1 MDSTPRI
8 RIGELSQRVGVS
20 RALLRAWEHRYGLV
34 RPVRTPN
41 GFRLYSELDEWRVRL
56 MQEQLWSGVS
66 AREAARAVRTAERE
80 REGRAGTPDVAVR
93 IGRFADEITVA
104 LEAFDEERVHASLD
118 RLFAVLG
125 VELAIRDVLLPY
137 LRDLGERWARAE
149 IGVGEEH
156 FASRLLEGRLL
167 SLARGW
173 NKGPGPRAVL
183 ACPPNEHH
191 TLPLIGFGLALRGRG
206 WRNIYLGADTPPY
219 AIHKAAS
226 TVDATL
232 IVLAAVSPERFQAVA
247 GGLRMLARPRRLILA
262 GAGATPAVAAHI
274 GVDTVRDDPITAAS
288 ALSSTLAGDRR

>member
-1 MDSTPRI
+1 MQKQLGR
-8 RIGELSQRVGVS
+8 
-20 RALLRAWEHRYGLV
+20 GLAAV
-34 RPVRTPN
+34 
-41 GFRLYSELDEWRVRL
+41 
-56 MQEQLWSGVS
+56 
-66 AREAARAVRTAERE
+66 EAARAVKTAERE
-80 REGRAGTPDVAVR
+80 REGRAGNPDVAVR
-93 IGRFADEITVA
+93 IGRFTDTLQAA
-104 LEAFDEERVHASLD
+104 LEAFDENRVHTSLD
-118 RLFAVLG
+118 RLFAGLG

-183 ACPPNEHH
+183 ACPPNEYH

-206 WRNIYLGADTPPY
+206 WRNIYLGADTPPS
-219 AIHKAAS
+219 AVHKAAN

-232 IVLAAVSPERFQAVA
+232 MVLPAVNPKRFDAVA
-247 GGLRMLARPRRLILA
+247 RDLRALARTRRLILA

-274 GVDTVRDDPITAAS
+274 GVDAMRQDPVTAA
-288 ALSSTLAGDRR
+288 ATLSNTLAG

>member
-1 MDSTPRI
+1 
-8 RIGELSQRVGVS
+8 
-20 RALLRAWEHRYGLV
+20 LLRAWERRYGLL
-34 RPVRTPN
+34 RPVRRPN

-56 MQEQLWSGVS
+56 MQEQRWSGVS
-66 AREAARAVRTAERE
+66 AREAARTVRTAERE
-80 REGRAGTPDVAVR
+80 REGTAGSPNVAVR
-93 IGRFADEITVA
+93 IGRFTDELAVA

-125 VELAIRDVLLPY
+125 VELAVRDVLLPY

-173 NKGPGPRAVL
+173 NKGPGLRAVL
-183 ACPPNEHH
+183 ACPPNEHHNEHH

-206 WRNIYLGADTPPY
+206 WRNIYLGADTPPS
-219 AIHKAAS
+219 AIHKAAD

-232 IVLAAVSPERFQAVA
+232 IALPAVNPDRFYAVA
-247 GGLRMLARPRRLILA
+247 GGMRALARTRRLILA

-274 GVDTVRDDPITAAS
+274 GVDAMRQDPITAAA
-288 ALSSTLAGDRR
+288 ALSSTLAG